1 MGDFFFIFFF
11 FFNFF
16 HVEKGPLNPNSRYHL
31 HQIKL
36 HWGGSEHRLNGSE
49 TIMEIQLFLYDK
61 NFHANFQSALNY
73 NDGVLGLAFLVTESN
88 DVNLEWQKVFDQV
101 KRVTRP
107 GSVEKID
114 PIAIYKL
121 IPQLEH
127 LDRYWMY
134 QGSLTT
140 PPCSNTLT
148 WIISQNWLKMTSNQ
162 VRFFLHIFNH

>member
-1 MGDFFFIFFF
+1 
-11 FFNFF
+11 
-16 HVEKGPLNPNSRYHL
+16 
-31 HQIKL
+31 
-36 HWGGSEHRLNGSE
+36 
-49 TIMEIQLFLYDK
+49 MEIQLFLYDK

-114 PIAIYKL
+114 PIAINKL
-121 IPQLEH
+121 LPQLEH

>member
-1 MGDFFFIFFF
+1 MFF
-11 FFNFF
+11 FF

-36 HWGGSEHRLNGSE
+36 HWGGSEHRWNGSE
-49 TIMEIQLFLYDK
+49 TIMEVQLFLYDK
-61 NFHANFQSALNY
+61 NFHDNFQSALNY

-88 DVNLEWQKVFDQV
+88 DVNLEWQHVFDQV

-114 PIAIYKL
+114 SIAINKL

-127 LDRYWMY
+127 LDEYWMY

-148 WIISQNWLKMTSNQ
+148 WMISQNFLKMTREQ
-162 VRFFLHIFNH
+162 V